1 MNTPN
6 TLNQASQQETEVLKQ
21 PYEKPEVIYR
31 APLEATAGQCTPS
44 GGGKTAGA
52 PGCTTL
58 VS

>member
-31 APLEATAGQCTPS
+31 APLEATAGECTGTP
-44 GGGKTAGA
+44 GKTGGT
-52 PGCTTL
+52 PGCSTL
-58 VS
+58 YS